1 MSDRT
6 LGIDAYQL
14 TTLVAHTDAGRLAHE
29 ETMAF
34 FFRRMPAQRRYV
46 VFCGL
51 PQIAAMANEMRFD
64 DRELTCL
71 LAHPVLGPALSARPE
86 VVKALRELRGFEGDV
101 DAMDEG
107 TLAFAGPA
115 IDESGAEVKVGG
127 ARLTLYTP
135 MLQVKTDMLRA
146 KLIETPWLGI
156 INYMGMVASKAARVV
171 TAANGKPVME
181 FGQRRT
187 HPAAALD
194 ASYAAYVAGATATS
208 NLAAFARFGIPATGT
223 MDHFA
228 VMASEEPGKS
238 KHDAECSFFST
249 FAASFPAAASLLVD
263 TYDTDRGIKNAVEAT
278 NKKLTGIRIDSN
290 VSRETLIHARKL
302 LDDLGAPHAKIF
314 VSDGLDEYKVKDLH
328 DLCEGFGVGENIS
341 CSPDAATGIGAVAK
355 LVVNGY
361 GAITMK
367 LSKGSGKATLP
378 GRLQVYRFGDHDLV
392 ALESEPAKTGGKP
405 LLSPFWRGTTCV
417 RKPLPLADTRAYV
430 RSQIAELPA
439 ELSAIEPPVP
449 LKDTAQ
455 TPSKERKLVISDTLR
470 ATVERLAK
478 EATQ

>member
-14 TTLVAHTDAGRLAHE
+14 TTLVAHADAGRLRHE

-51 PQIAAMANEMRFD
+51 PQLAAMASDMHLD
-64 DRELTCL
+64 VRELECL
-71 LAHPVLGPALSARPE
+71 LAHPVLGPALAARPE
-86 VVKALRELRGFEGDV
+86 VMKALRELRGFEGDV
-101 DAMDEG
+101 DAMQEG

-115 IDESGAEVKVGG
+115 MDEGGAEVRIGG
-127 ARLTLYTP
+127 ATLTLYTP
-135 MLQVKTDMLRA
+135 MLQVRTDMLRA

-156 INYMGMVASKAARVV
+156 LNYMGMVASKAARVV

-187 HPAAALD
+187 HPSAALD

-228 VMASEEPGKS
+228 VMASEEPGHS
-238 KHDAECSFFST
+238 KHDAERSFFST
-249 FAASFPAAASLLVD
+249 FAAAFPAAASLLVD
-263 TYDTDRGIKNAVEAT
+263 TYDTDRGIENAVRST
-278 NKKLTGIRIDSN
+278 DRKLTGVRIDSN
-290 VSRETLIHARKL
+290 VNRDTLMHARKL

-314 VSDGLDEYKVKDLH
+314 VSDALDEHKVATLH
-328 DLCEGFGVGENIS
+328 DLVDGFGVGENIS

-378 GRLQVYRFGDHDLV
+378 GRLQVYRFGDHDIV
-392 ALESEPAKTGGKP
+392 ALESEPAKTGGTP
-405 LLSPFWRGTTCV
+405 LLSAFWRGGACV
-417 RKPLPLADTRAYV
+417 RKALPLAETRSYV
-430 RSQIAELPA
+430 RSQIAALPE
-439 ELSAIEPPVP
+439 ELSRIEPKEAPP
-449 LKDTAQ
+449 
-455 TPSKERKLVISDTLR
+455 KERKLVISDALR

>member
-14 TTLVAHTDAGRLAHE
+14 TTLVAHADAGRLLHD
-29 ETMAF
+29 ETMSF
-34 FFRRMPAQRRYV
+34 FFRRMPASRRYV

-51 PQIAAMANEMRFD
+51 PQIAAMAKDMRLD
-64 DRELTCL
+64 ESELEAL
-71 LAHPVLGPALSARPE
+71 LTHPMLGPALAKRPAIMS
-86 VVKALRELRGFEGDV
+86 ALRELRGFHGDV
-101 DAMDEG
+101 DAMEEG
-107 TLAFAGPA
+107 TLAFAAPA
-115 IDESGAEVKVGG
+115 IDEGGAEVRIGG

-135 MLQVKTDMLRA
+135 MMQVRTDMLRA

-156 INYMGMVASKAARVV
+156 INYMCMVASKAARVV

-208 NLAAFARFGIPATGT
+208 NLAAFARYGIPATGT

-228 VMASEEPGKS
+228 VMASEQPGHS
-238 KHDAECSFFST
+238 KNDAECSFFST
-249 FAASFPAAASLLVD
+249 FAASFPGAASLLVD
-263 TYDTDRGIKNAVEAT
+263 TYDTDRGIKNAVTAT
-278 NKKLTGIRIDSN
+278 GGKLTGIRIDSN
-290 VSRETLIHARKL
+290 VNRDTLAHARKL
-302 LDDLGAPHAKIF
+302 LVDLGAAHAKIF
-314 VSDGLDEYKVKDLH
+314 VSDGLDEHKVHELSDLA
-328 DLCEGFGVGENIS
+328 DGFGVGENIT

-355 LVVNGY
+355 LVMNGY

-367 LSKGSGKATLP
+367 LAKGSGKATLP

-405 LLSPFWRGTTCV
+405 LLTPFWRGGECV
-417 RKPLPLADTRAYV
+417 RKPLPIADTRAYV
-430 RSQIAELPA
+430 RSQVAALPA
-439 ELSAIEPPVP
+439 ELARLDPPSA
-449 LKDTAQ
+449 D
-455 TPSKERKLVISDTLR
+455 RKLVISDTLR
-470 ATVERLAK
+470 ASVERLAR
-478 EATQ
+478 EAVQ